1 MNCFGS
7 ASHVCCALALAVSCQ
22 LLVASA
28 ESADEIPAS
37 QTNTIDRAEVDSL
50 IQQLGSA
57 KRTTRTQA
65 EKSLQSFGPA
75 LLELLPPLDL
85 VRNVAA
91 RQAVRRIRIQLEG
104 EAARQSLKPRR
115 VTLQGSYSIA
125 DLATKLAEQ
134 TGNPLRF
141 ADSNAEDE
149 TTLPMVTVDWQDVT
163 FWEAMLLLEEKG
175 WFARFDSQSGD
186 LQLSRTATLP
196 MSVTSNREAVRIR
209 VSPLSRKAIS
219 DEAVLLQT
227 RVSIECEPRLRPL
240 FLNYASDDLSLKLGT
255 KSASSFDAGAKIE
268 LPLGISGREAVFQPR
283 FPADPNANTA
293 HLLGEVTLLLAAAEQ
308 PIEFSRLGEATGVAR
323 RRGGVTVVVSSV
335 LLGEKDG
342 RHSARV
348 RIQVSYDLG
357 VNAFESHQTW
367 VFHNRV
373 WLAASDDGGK
383 ARRVAPKSFD
393 TLFQNETGV
402 GIEYVFS
409 DLDQSPAR
417 MSFVYLAP
425 TQLIRV
431 PVKLDISGLPI
442 VNDAD

>member
-1 MNCFGS
+1 MYYFQTVPRVFVMLTLIVMSPPLVTIAQTAQESLQS
-7 ASHVCCALALAVSCQ
+7 A
-22 LLVASA
+22 
-28 ESADEIPAS
+28 PKP
-37 QTNTIDRAEVDSL
+37 IDRAEVDSL
-50 IQQLGSA
+50 IRQLGSA

-65 EKSLQSFGPA
+65 EKALQSFGPA
-75 LLELLPPLDL
+75 LLDLLPPSDL

-104 EAARQSLKPRR
+104 EAAKQSLKPRR
-115 VTLQGSYSIA
+115 VTLQGSFTIS
-125 DLATKLAEQ
+125 DLTKKIAEQ
-134 TGNPLRF
+134 TGNPLRV
-141 ADSNAEDE
+141 ADSITDR
-149 TTLPMVTVDWQDVT
+149 TKRPMIQVDWRDAT
-163 FWEAMLLLEEKG
+163 FWEAMQRLEESG
-175 WFARFDSQSGD
+175 WFARFDSESGD
-186 LQLSRTATLP
+186 LLLSRTAGNS

-209 VSPLSRKAIS
+209 VAPLSRKAIS
-219 DEAVLLQT
+219 DEEVLLQT
-227 RVSIECEPRLRPL
+227 RVSVECEPRLRPL
-240 FLNYASDDLSLKLGT
+240 FLNFASDDLSLKLGT

-283 FPADPNANTA
+283 FLSEQQADTA
-293 HLLGEVTLLLAAAEQ
+293 DLLGKVSLLLAAAER

-335 LLGEKDG
+335 RLDQKDG

-348 RIQVSYDLG
+348 RIRVSYDLG

-373 WLAASDDGGK
+373 WLTAGIGK
-383 ARRVAPKSFD
+383 TATRVAPKSFD
-393 TLFQNETGV
+393 TLFQNESGV

-409 DLDQSPAR
+409 DLDQSPAT

-431 PVKLDISGLPI
+431 TVKLDIVGLPI
-442 VNDAD
+442 VNEAD